1 MRTRFIQIAAV
12 VALGAVTAYGPVA
25 ARLAGAGETSSSLS
39 SIGPMAFAPDGT
51 LYAADPTAASIYALD
66 LKGEASGSAA
76 GTANVAGLDQ
86 KLAAMLGTAAGDIQI
101 TDLVVH
107 PTSHNSFVSVMRGQG
122 ANAKPALFRVDGA
135 GAIKLLAV
143 DTFAH
148 TSVTLPN
155 PAAASSGGRNNRS
168 QAITKIAY
176 ANGRVWVAGLS
187 NEEFSS
193 KLWSVA
199 YPFAKADAGTSVE
212 IYHGNHQ
219 QLETRSPVY
228 AFIPYAINNQP
239 YIIGAY
245 LCTPLVKF
253 PVSALAPGAKFRG
266 TTIAELGA
274 GNRPIDMIL
283 YQKNGKEFL
292 LMSNT
297 NRGVMKIPT
306 ADFGSAAPITTPVTS
321 ETGGIAYQ
329 TIASMTGIQQL
340 DKLDATHSVV
350 IAQVA
355 GGLNLTAA
363 ELP

>member
-1 MRTRFIQIAAV
+1 MRKRLVHIAALL
-12 VALGAVTAYGPVA
+12 ALVAVTAYGPA
-25 ARLAGAGETSSSLS
+25 TARLAGAVETAPNLS
-39 SIGPMAFAPDGT
+39 SIGPLAFAPDGT
-51 LYAADPTAASIYALD
+51 LYAADPQAATIFALD
-66 LKGEASGSAA
+66 LGAQAGTAA

-101 TDLVVH
+101 TDLAVH
-107 PTSHNSFVSVMRGQG
+107 PKTHNSFVSVMRGQG
-122 ANAKPALFRVDGA
+122 AAAKPALFRVDGA
-135 GAIKLLAV
+135 GKV
-143 DTFAH
+143 DLIAQESLKS

-155 PAAASSGGRNNRS
+155 PAAASAGGRNRS
-168 QAITKIAY
+168 QSITKLAY
-176 ANGRVWVAGLS
+176 SNGRVWVAGLS
-187 NEEFSS
+187 NEEFAS

-228 AFIPYAINNQP
+228 AFIPYTINSQP

-253 PVSALAPGAKFRG
+253 PVSALAPGQKFRG

-297 NRGVMKIPT
+297 SRGVMKIPT
-306 ADFGSAAPITTPVTS
+306 TDFGSASPITSPVTS
-321 ETGGIAYQ
+321 ETAGVGYEKV
-329 TIASMTGIQQL
+329 ASMSGVQQL
-340 DKLDATHSVV
+340 DRLDDNHSIV
-350 IAQVA
+350 IASA
-355 GGLNLTAA
+355 SGGVNLTAVD
-363 ELP
+363 LP